1 MGRCSPRKDF
11 LDTLSYEKDYCPMF
25 VNERGKAL
33 MQTLINEYVR
43 LSAQCK
49 RADNTEARRSKQIIE
64 RAVLPAVIEMLS
76 AIRMLWPDTDTSEL
90 LNIMEEGVNYA
101 DSNTGGNKRKLQPV
115 HGRLG
120 S

>member
-1 MGRCSPRKDF
+1 
-11 LDTLSYEKDYCPMF
+11 MF